1 MTRDYIAG
9 FAHGGEAV
17 HARNR
22 RRICAGVAMMA
33 AALACG
39 FARADVTAWWRMNG
53 TAGANAST
61 VAPTVGTLSFTGAP
75 NGGSGIMPVFQD
87 DTWGD
92 AYFLSREDGA
102 EPQPSTANGS
112 VRVRKHPD
120 NSNGGKFSVNDPNNL
135 LVGVEDTTNAASF
148 TVEAILR
155 IDSYAGQW
163 TAVMSFDGAAAPL
176 LVEINGAGGGNLWQV
191 CCDRYKRN
199 ESIIPVSFNVM
210 DGAWHHFAVTYDA
223 ATTNVTVYG
232 DYKQIASKQAK
243 YPMAR
248 TTSLSLGG
256 NNFDGA
262 FDEVRISEG
271 VLSPNQFLT
280 LSTAHPANFLYPMN
294 TARSGAIT
302 PANAYAAS
310 TGVTLI
316 LDATALTGCNTGIH
330 SYMKDPDGPMR
341 NVPYAVSFDAAQ
353 SSKFS
358 IDRFSAAALELS
370 PFTLEAYLFTTVA
383 EGSIFKHG
391 DLWSLGFA
399 DDAVVFT
406 VGETATALGAASAL
420 ADGHW
425 HHLAF
430 VYGLD
435 GETASCAVYVDG
447 AAFGTISSTAPLSAG
462 LVPLTLGE
470 GFTGKMFAFKA
481 SEAALS
487 PAQFLSLVAFPTDS
501 AYAYWNFDSPGTAF
515 EYFPGAVGELGA
527 VSGLKSLGLTGGV
540 KMNNDYYDN
549 GTGAAQN
556 TDYRPYLTNDVPCAY
571 TWDAASG
578 RIINPENMTAVR
590 FTTANSN
597 DTACISGSLVK
608 APNSGD
614 CFPSNV
620 TVELFVREY
629 ARQAFASMMNLGDNG
644 SVAWMIDTMD
654 VLPQPRVRMDFI
666 GYANTTWGF
675 SKNFDDYEW
684 HHVALTIETTE
695 TGTKVNGYLDYTNRL
710 SDTKNAFM
718 RLDSG
723 YYCVNFGGICGRSW
737 DGMVDEPRITEGI
750 LSPEHFMRPF
760 TPRADLTGVWLA
772 DGVKGEELLS
782 PDTAYLT
789 ASFDAAAVTASDDLP
804 FAATTVKVGGRSRTV
819 PKSAHFSGEAG
830 LVVPCAA
837 VVGSR
842 SFTVEATVRGKGMMA
857 AKARA
862 FGKSWAVGV
871 SDDGFAQMR
880 FDDVAL
886 GAEVAVTTNLAVSA
900 AAVDDGE
907 WHHLAMTVDRDAS
920 QTATLYVDGVSVAT
934 ADVSGMKIDA
944 GDFEIG
950 CGWTG
955 EMIAVRYSAG
965 VLAPAAFLT
974 AHPPTG
980 TMMMFR

>member
-1 MTRDYIAG
+1 MTRDHIAG

-17 HARNR
+17 HASNR

-163 TAVMSFDGAAAPL
+163 TAVMSFGGAAAPL
-176 LVEINGAGGGNLWQV
+176 LVEINGSGGGNLWQV
-191 CCDRYKRN
+191 CCDRYARN
-199 ESIIPVSFNVM
+199 ESVIPVSFNVM

-271 VLSPNQFLT
+271 VLNANQFLT
-280 LSTAHPANFLYPMN
+280 LSTAHPAKFLYPMN

-370 PFTLEAYLFTTVA
+370 PFTLEAYLFTTAA

-391 DLWSLGFA
+391 GLWSLGFA

-487 PAQFLSLVAFPTDS
+487 PAQFLSLVAFPTDG
-501 AYAYWNFDSPGTAF
+501 AYAYWDFDAPGATF
-515 EYFPGAVGELGA
+515 EYFPATIGAMGA
-527 VSGLKSLGLTGGV
+527 ASGIESLGLRGCYYGGY
-540 KMNNDYYDN
+540 NYYPND
-549 GTGAAQN
+549 TEAAISSGC
-556 TDYRPYLTNDVPCAY
+556 RPYLTNDVPCAY
-571 TWDAASG
+571 TWDEASG
-578 RIINPENMTAVR
+578 RIINPENETAVR
-590 FTTANSN
+590 FTNM
-597 DTACISGSLVK
+597 DTTRIDCVNGSLVQ
-608 APNSGD
+608 AYNAGD
-614 CFPSNV
+614 YFPSNM
-620 TVELFVREY
+620 TVELFVRQY
-629 ARQAFASMMNLGDNG
+629 FRPAFACMMNLGDQNN
-644 SVAWMIDTMD
+644 AIWMIDTLSNSD
-654 VLPQPRVRMDFI
+654 TPRTRLDLV
-666 GYANTTWGF
+666 GASNWNLAF
-675 SKNFDDYEW
+675 SKGFGNNGW

-695 TGTKVNGYLDYTNRL
+695 TGTKVMGYLDYTNRL
-710 SDTKNAFM
+710 SNSSAHFLALGKGTRYINIG
-718 RLDSG
+718 ST
-723 YYCVNFGGICGRSW
+723 CGRAW
-737 DGMVDEPRITEGI
+737 DGMIDEPRITKGI
-750 LSPEHFMRPF
+750 LPPERFMRPF
-760 TPRADLTGVWLA
+760 TPREDLTGVWLA

-900 AAVDDGE
+900 ATVDDGE
-907 WHHLAMTVDRDAS
+907 WHHLAMTVDRDAT

>member
-1 MTRDYIAG
+1 MGDHITEKVFAQMTPQMRRG
-9 FAHGGEAV
+9 
-17 HARNR
+17 
-22 RRICAGVAMMA
+22 RRICAGIAIMA

-61 VAPTVGTLSFTGAP
+61 VAPTIGTLSLTGAK
-75 NGGSGIMPVFQD
+75 NGNAGIMPVFQD

-102 EPQPSTANGS
+102 EPQTSTANGS
-112 VRVRKHPD
+112 VRVAKNPD

-163 TAVMSFDGAAAPL
+163 TAVMSFGGAAAPL

-191 CCDRYKRN
+191 CCDRYARN
-199 ESIIPVSFNVM
+199 ESVIPVTFNVM

-271 VLSPNQFLT
+271 VLNVNQFLT
-280 LSTAHPANFLYPMN
+280 LSTAHPAKFLYPMN

-316 LDATALTGCNTGIH
+316 SDATALTGSNTGIH

-358 IDRFSAAALELS
+358 IDRFSASALELS
-370 PFTLEAYLFTTVA
+370 PFTLEAYLFTTAA

-391 DLWSLGFA
+391 DLWSLRFA

-501 AYAYWNFDSPGTAF
+501 AYAYWDFDSPGTAF

-540 KMNNDYYDN
+540 KLNNDYYAN
-549 GTGAAQN
+549 GSTVAQSK
-556 TDYRPYLTNDVPCAY
+556 DFRPYLTNDVPCAY

-578 RIINPENMTAVR
+578 RIINPENLTAVR
-590 FTTANSN
+590 FTAEDTNN
-597 DTACISGSLVK
+597 TACVSGSLVK

-644 SVAWMIDTMD
+644 SVAWMIDTMNNSSM
-654 VLPQPRVRMDFI
+654 PRIRMDFI

-675 SKNFDDYEW
+675 SKGFYDYEW

-710 SDTKNAFM
+710 SGTKNGFM

-760 TPRADLTGVWLA
+760 TPREDLTGVWLA

>member
-17 HARNR
+17 HASNR
-22 RRICAGVAMMA
+22 RRICAGIAMMA

-163 TAVMSFDGAAAPL
+163 TAVMSFGGAAAPL

-191 CCDRYKRN
+191 CCDRYNRN
-199 ESIIPVSFNVM
+199 ESVIPVSFNVM
-210 DGAWHHFAVTYDA
+210 DGAWHHFAVIYDA

-280 LSTAHPANFLYPMN
+280 LSTAHPAKFLYPMN

-316 LDATALTGCNTGIH
+316 SDATALTGVNTGIH

-341 NVPYAVSFDAAQ
+341 NVPYAASFDAAR

-370 PFTLEAYLFTTVA
+370 PFTLEAYLFTTAA

-501 AYAYWNFDSPGTAF
+501 AYAYWDFDSPGTAF

-540 KMNNDYYDN
+540 KLNNDYHAN
-549 GTGAAQN
+549 GSTVAQSK
-556 TDYRPYLTNDVPCAY
+556 DFRPYLTNDVPCAY

-578 RIINPENMTAVR
+578 RIINPENLTAVR
-590 FTTANSN
+590 FTVEDTNN
-597 DTACISGSLVK
+597 TACVSGSLVK

-629 ARQAFASMMNLGDNG
+629 ARLAFASMMNLGDNG

-654 VLPQPRVRMDFI
+654 VLPMPRIRMDFI

-675 SKNFDDYEW
+675 SKGFDDYEW

-710 SDTKNAFM
+710 SGTKNAFM
-718 RLDSG
+718 RLASG

-750 LSPEHFMRPF
+750 LAPEHFMRPF
-760 TPRADLTGVWLA
+760 TPREDLTGVWLA

-900 AAVDDGE
+900 ATVDDGE
-907 WHHLAMTVDRDAS
+907 WHHLAMTVDRDAT

-955 EMIAVRYSAG
+955 EIVAVRYSPGA
-965 VLAPAAFLT
+965 LAPADFLKVT
-974 AHPPTG
+974 PPTG
-980 TMMMFR
+980 TTVIIR

>member
-1 MTRDYIAG
+1 M
-9 FAHGGEAV
+9 
-17 HARNR
+17 
-22 RRICAGVAMMA
+22 
-33 AALACG
+33 
-39 FARADVTAWWRMNG
+39 
-53 TAGANAST
+53 
-61 VAPTVGTLSFTGAP
+61 
-75 NGGSGIMPVFQD
+75 
-87 DTWGD
+87 
-92 AYFLSREDGA
+92 
-102 EPQPSTANGS
+102 
-112 VRVRKHPD
+112 
-120 NSNGGKFSVNDPNNL
+120 
-135 LVGVEDTTNAASF
+135 
-148 TVEAILR
+148 
-155 IDSYAGQW
+155 
-163 TAVMSFDGAAAPL
+163 
-176 LVEINGAGGGNLWQV
+176 
-191 CCDRYKRN
+191 
-199 ESIIPVSFNVM
+199 
-210 DGAWHHFAVTYDA
+210 
-223 ATTNVTVYG
+223 
-232 DYKQIASKQAK
+232 
-243 YPMAR
+243 
-248 TTSLSLGG
+248 
-256 NNFDGA
+256 
-262 FDEVRISEG
+262 
-271 VLSPNQFLT
+271 
-280 LSTAHPANFLYPMN
+280 
-294 TARSGAIT
+294 
-302 PANAYAAS
+302 
-310 TGVTLI
+310 
-316 LDATALTGCNTGIH
+316 
-330 SYMKDPDGPMR
+330 
-341 NVPYAVSFDAAQ
+341 
-353 SSKFS
+353 
-358 IDRFSAAALELS
+358 
-370 PFTLEAYLFTTVA
+370 
-383 EGSIFKHG
+383 
-391 DLWSLGFA
+391 
-399 DDAVVFT
+399 
-406 VGETATALGAASAL
+406 
-420 ADGHW
+420 
-425 HHLAF
+425 
-430 VYGLD
+430 YGLD

-501 AYAYWNFDSPGTAF
+501 AYAYWDFDSPDTAF

-578 RIINPENMTAVR
+578 RIINPENQTAVR

-620 TVELFVREY
+620 TVELFMREY
-629 ARQAFASMMNLGDNG
+629 ARHAFASMMNLGDNG

-654 VLPQPRVRMDFI
+654 VLPLPRIRMDFI

-675 SKNFDDYEW
+675 SKGFDDYEW

-710 SDTKNAFM
+710 SGTKNAFM
-718 RLDSG
+718 RLASG

-760 TPRADLTGVWLA
+760 TPREDLTGVWLA

-900 AAVDDGE
+900 ASVDDGE

-980 TMMMFR
+980 TMMLFR

>member
-1 MTRDYIAG
+1 MNVMKWNSSLC
-9 FAHGGEAV
+9 AV
-17 HARNR
+17 
-22 RRICAGVAMMA
+22 A
-33 AALACG
+33 AALTALS
-39 FARADVTAWWRMNG
+39 ASADVTAWWRMNG
-53 TAGANAST
+53 TAGANATT
-61 VAPTVGTLSFTGAP
+61 VAPTIGTLSFTGAA
-75 NGGSGIMPVFQD
+75 NGGSGITPVFQD

-102 EPQPSTANGS
+102 VPQASTANGS

-135 LVGVEDTTNAASF
+135 LVGVLDATNAASF

-163 TAVMSFDGAAAPL
+163 TAVMSFGGASAPL
-176 LVEINGAGGGNLWQV
+176 LVELNGTGGGNLWQV
-191 CCDRYKRN
+191 CCDRYARN
-199 ESIIPVSFNVM
+199 ESVIPVTFNVM

-232 DYKQIASKQAK
+232 DYKQITSKQAK

-294 TARSGAIT
+294 TARSGVIT

-316 LDATALTGCNTGIH
+316 SDAAALTGCNTGIH

-341 NVPYAVSFDAAQ
+341 NEPYAVSFDAAR
-353 SSKFS
+353 SSAFS
-358 IDRFSAAALELS
+358 IDRFSAAALEHS
-370 PFTLEAYLFTTVA
+370 PFTLEAYLCTTAA

-391 DLWSLGFA
+391 GLWSLGFA
-399 DDAVVFT
+399 DDALVFT
-406 VGETATALGAASAL
+406 VGETATALGASSAL

-481 SEAALS
+481 SEAARL
-487 PAQFLSLVAFPTDS
+487 PAQFLSFVEFPTDS
-501 AYAYWNFDSPGTAF
+501 AYAYWNFDSPDTAF
-515 EYFPGAVGELGA
+515 EYFPGTVGELGA
-527 VSGLKSLGLTGGV
+527 VSGLQSLGLTGGV
-540 KMNNDYYDN
+540 KGGNDYYAN
-549 GTGAAQN
+549 NSTAAQN
-556 TDYRPYLTNDVPCAY
+556 TNYRPYLTNDVPCAY

-578 RIINPENMTAVR
+578 RIINPENLTAVR
-590 FTTANSN
+590 FTTADTNN
-597 DTACISGSLVK
+597 TACVNGSLVK

-644 SVAWMIDTMD
+644 SVAWMIDTMNTA
-654 VLPQPRVRMDFI
+654 PQPRVRMDFV

-675 SKNFDDYEW
+675 GKGFDDYEW

-710 SDTKNAFM
+710 STAHNGVM
-718 RLDSG
+718 RLASG
-723 YYCVNFGGICGRSW
+723 NYCINFGGICGRSW

-750 LSPEHFMRPF
+750 LAPEHFMRPF
-760 TPRADLTGVWLA
+760 TPRADITGIWLA

-804 FAATTVKVGGRSRTV
+804 FAASTVTVGGRSRAV
-819 PKSAHFSGEAG
+819 PQSARFSGGAG

-842 SFTVEATVRGKGMMA
+842 NFTVEATVRGKGTMA

-886 GAEVAVTTNLAVSA
+886 GAAVIVTPNVTVSA
-900 AAVDDGE
+900 ATVDDGE
-907 WHHLAMTVDRDAS
+907 WHHVAMAVDRDAS
-920 QTATLYVDGVSVAT
+920 QTATLYVDGVSVAA

-955 EMIAVRYSAG
+955 EMIAVRYSPGA
-965 VLAPAAFLT
+965 LAPADFLKVT
-974 AHPPTG
+974 PPTG
-980 TMMMFR
+980 TTVIIR